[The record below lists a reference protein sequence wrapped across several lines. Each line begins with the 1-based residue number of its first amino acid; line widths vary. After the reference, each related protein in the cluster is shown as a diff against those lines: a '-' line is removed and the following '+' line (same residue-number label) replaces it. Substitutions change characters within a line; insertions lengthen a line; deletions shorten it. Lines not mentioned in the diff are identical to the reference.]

1 MSKSRR
7 KISTSVAVY
16 ALLLIVLGILFLI
29 GGAGT
34 ATHLM
39 EILVTVMGVAL
50 IVWGVLSIA
59 HKDVTAGIIQILV
72 GVLLIVF
79 SWTVIW
85 IAYIAL
91 GIGLAIIGVSGI
103 VQKQGRLVTNI
114 VDLIIGIVLILLAFG
129 VQGAWSV
136 ANVFFYIVG
145 ALMIVDGIM
154 VLFNL

>member
-1 MSKSRR
+1 
-7 KISTSVAVY
+7 
-16 ALLLIVLGILFLI
+16 LLC
-29 GGAGT
+29 
-34 ATHLM
+34 
-39 EILVTVMGVAL
+39 
-50 IVWGVLSIA
+50 
-59 HKDVTAGIIQILV
+59 
-72 GVLLIVF
+72 
-79 SWTVIW
+79 
-85 IAYIAL
+85 YIAL

-114 VDLIIGIVLILLAFG
+114 VDLVIGIVLILLAFG

>member
-39 EILVTVMGVAL
+39 EIFVTVMGVAL

>member
-16 ALLLIVLGILFLI
+16 ALLLIVLGILFLV

-129 VQGAWSV
+129 VKGAWSV

-154 VLFNL
+154 VLFHL

>member
-16 ALLLIVLGILFLI
+16 ALLLIVLGILFLV

-114 VDLIIGIVLILLAFG
+114 VDLIIGIILILLAFG
-129 VQGAWSV
+129 EKGAWSV

>member
-16 ALLLIVLGILFLI
+16 ALLLIVFGILFLI

-39 EILVTVMGVAL
+39 EIFVTVMGVAL

-129 VQGAWSV
+129 VQGAWSA

-154 VLFNL
+154 VLFHL

>member
-16 ALLLIVLGILFLI
+16 ALLLVVLGILFLI

-39 EILVTVMGVAL
+39 KIFVTVMGVAL

-85 IAYIAL
+85 IAYIM
-91 GIGLAIIGVSGI
+91 
-103 VQKQGRLVTNI
+103 TN
-114 VDLIIGIVLILLAFG
+114 
-129 VQGAWSV
+129 Q
-136 ANVFFYIVG
+136 
-145 ALMIVDGIM
+145 
-154 VLFNL
+154 